1 MPQEVKEY
9 MKTTATEIKNHFGQY
24 LDEAILEPVF
34 IEKTGRPV
42 AVMLSSKEYERLIG
56 LEDAYW
62 AQKALKAEKAGYIG
76 KKQST
81 EFLKSK

>member
-1 MPQEVKEY
+1 

-24 LDEAILEPVF
+24 LDESILEPVF

-42 AVMLSSKEYERLIG
+42 AVMLSTKEYERLTA

-62 AQKALKAEKAGYIG
+62 AQKANKAEKAGYIG
-76 KKQST
+76 KKESA
-81 EFLKSK
+81 ELLKSK

>member
-1 MPQEVKEY
+1 
-9 MKTTATEIKNHFGQY
+9 MKTTATDIKNHFGQY
-24 LDEAILEPVF
+24 LEESILEPVF

-42 AVMLSSKEYERLIG
+42 AVMLSVKEYARLIT

-62 AQKALKAEKAGYIG
+62 AQKAALAEKTGYIG
-76 KKQST
+76 KKESA

>member
-1 MPQEVKEY
+1 
-9 MKTTATEIKNHFGQY
+9 MKTTATQIKNHFGQY
-24 LDEAILEPVF
+24 LDEAILGPVF

-42 AVMLSSKEYERLIG
+42 AVMLSAKEYERLTG

-62 AQKALKAEKAGYIG
+62 AGKALKAEKAGYIG
-76 KKQST
+76 NKQST

>member
-1 MPQEVKEY
+1 

-24 LDEAILEPVF
+24 LDESILEPVF

-42 AVMLSSKEYERLIG
+42 AVMLSAKEYKRLTD

-81 EFLKSK
+81 EFLRSK

>member
-1 MPQEVKEY
+1 

-24 LDEAILEPVF
+24 LEESISEPVF

-42 AVMLSSKEYERLIG
+42 AVMISNKEYQRLTA

-62 AQKALKAEKAGYIG
+62 IQKALTGEKSGYIG
-76 KKQST
+76 KMKSID
-81 EFLKSK
+81 FLKSK

>member
-1 MPQEVKEY
+1 
-9 MKTTATEIKNHFGQY
+9 MKTTATDIKNHFGQY
-24 LDEAILEPVF
+24 LEESSLGPVF

-42 AVMLSSKEYERLIG
+42 AVMLSSKEYERLTA

-62 AQKALKAEKAGYIG
+62 TQKAIKAEKTGYIG
-76 KKQST
+76 KKGSM